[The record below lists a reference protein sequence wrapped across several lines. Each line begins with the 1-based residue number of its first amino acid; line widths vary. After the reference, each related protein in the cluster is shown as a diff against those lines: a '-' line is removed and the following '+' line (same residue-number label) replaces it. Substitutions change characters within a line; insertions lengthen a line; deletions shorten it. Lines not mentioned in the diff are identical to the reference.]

1 MTWAMTPAPEG
12 LRAVRLLQLFSKAFL
27 PMPNI
32 LIGASRYVGNVSRS
46 EQRVLHA
53 LAQGASI
60 RVEKDDK
67 GKIVEVIC
75 VTREG
80 WILSDCTLSTF
91 RSLKHR
97 HMIGSQMGGPYRI
110 TKAGLVAVRGQPDNR

>member
-1 MTWAMTPAPEG
+1 M
-12 LRAVRLLQLFSKAFL
+12 
-27 PMPNI
+27 
-32 LIGASRYVGNVSRS
+32 NVSRF

-60 RVEKDDK
+60 RIEKDDK
-67 GKIVEVIC
+67 GKIHAVLC

-91 RSLKHR
+91 KSLKR
-97 HMIGSQMGGPYRI
+97 RRMIGSRLSGPYRI
-110 TKAGLVAVRGQPDNR
+110 TREGLMAVRGQPDNR